1 MQAQTG
7 EWRDK
12 FQKALQCLPGTGGKA
27 VCGHFGAG
35 YLRLAGRLE
44 NESACRSRPGTSFAA
59 FLCADEECN
68 RRRVLHLRPVLRYRI
83 RIMTDKTSPESE
95 TSQRKAEVERQAAK
109 RAERSAEQLRANLQ
123 RRKAQVRAR
132 REGRADETDGLPAS
146 SGRSAA
152 SKGKDA
158 D

>member
-1 MQAQTG
+1 MARQVSKSLAMAARLG
-7 EWRDK
+7 R
-12 FQKALQCLPGTGGKA
+12 QKLTVATSGAEKLRHAGC
-27 VCGHFGAG
+27 FG
-35 YLRLAGRLE
+35 
-44 NESACRSRPGTSFAA
+44 NESACRLSPGTFLAA
-59 FLCADEECN
+59 FRCADEDRN
-68 RRRVLHLRPVLRYRI
+68 RRRVLHLRPVLRYRM